1 MKEEE
6 VMQRPQKTMEIGY
19 PCEGML
25 ETKSNRG
32 ACSIASTETVRKD
45 SAENLLEAILDRNN
59 LNKAYLKVKK
69 NGGSAGID
77 GMTVEEML
85 SYLKENRED
94 LLEALRSGR
103 YKPKAVK
110 RVEIP
115 KPDGGKRMLGVPTV
129 IDRMIQQAIV
139 QVIQPIYEPLFSESS
154 YGFRP
159 NRSAQQAMKQ
169 ALEYYKEGYTQ
180 VVDLDLAKYFDTV
193 NHEILIGML
202 REQIKDERVIS
213 LIRKYLKSGVMING
227 LISPTREGTPQ
238 GGNLSPL
245 LSNIYLTAFDKL
257 LESRG
262 HKFVRYADDC
272 NIYVKSRRAAER
284 VMNNC
289 VKFLEGRLKLKVN
302 REKSRVGSP
311 LKLKF
316 LGFSMYKTGKKS
328 GIRPHNKSIKKF
340 KDKIREL
347 TSRKQARSIENILQR
362 LKRYTTGWLGYYAMA
377 DMENKIKALNEWIRR
392 RIRQIFWKQWK
403 KIKTK
408 HDNLVKL
415 GIDSYT
421 AWKWANSR
429 KSYWRIS
436 LSQILTTSLTN
447 EYLASIGY
455 DNIHERYKVLHLN
468 Y

>member
-1 MKEEE
+1 
-6 VMQRPQKTMEIGY
+6 MQRPQKTAKVGY

-25 ETKSNRG
+25 ETKSNKG
-32 ACSIASTETVRKD
+32 ACSVARLETERQD
-45 SAENLLEAILDRNN
+45 GAENLLEAILDKNN
-59 LNKAYLKVKK
+59 LNKAYLKVKG

-77 GMTVEEML
+77 GMTVDEML
-85 SYLKENRED
+85 PYLKEHREE
-94 LLEALRSGR
+94 LLTALRNGK
-103 YKPKAVK
+103 YKPKAVR

-115 KPDGGKRMLGVPTV
+115 KPDGGKRKLGVPTV

-139 QVIQPIYEPLFSESS
+139 QVLQPIYEPLFSDNS

-159 NRSAQQAMKQ
+159 KRSAHQAISK
-169 ALEYYKEGYTQ
+169 ALEYYNEGFKQ

-193 NHEILIGML
+193 NHDILIDML

-213 LIRKYLKSGVMING
+213 LIRKYLKSGVMIDG
-227 LISPTREGTPQ
+227 LVSPTTEGTPQ

-284 VMNNC
+284 VMANC
-289 VKFLEGRLKLKVN
+289 VKFLEGKLKLKVN
-302 REKSRVGSP
+302 QQKSQVGSP

-316 LGFSMYKTGKKS
+316 LGFSLYKTGKKA
-328 GIRPHNKSIKKF
+328 GIRPHGKSIKRF

-347 TSRKQARSIENILQR
+347 TSRKQARSVENIL
-362 LKRYTTGWLGYYAMA
+362 KGIKSYTTGWLVYYSIA
-377 DMENKIKALNEWIRR
+377 DMESKIKSLNEWLRR
-392 RIRQIFWKQWK
+392 RIRQIYWKQWK
-403 KIKTK
+403 RIKTK
-408 HDNLVKL
+408 HDNLVRL
-415 GIDSYT
+415 GINNSK
-421 AWKWANSR
+421 AWEWANSR
-429 KSYWRIS
+429 KGYWRIS
-436 LSQILTTSLTN
+436 DSQILHMSLTN
-447 EYLASIGY
+447 EYLASVGY
-455 DNIHERYKVLHLN
+455 DDILHRYKVLHSI

>member
-1 MKEEE
+1 
-6 VMQRPQKTMEIGY
+6 MQRPQKTVKAGC

-25 ETKSNRG
+25 ETKSNKG
-32 ACSIASTETVRKD
+32 ACSIALTETDRED
-45 SAENLLEAILDRNN
+45 GAENLLERILDRNN
-59 LNKAYLKVKK
+59 LNQAYLKVKR
-69 NGGSAGID
+69 NGGSAGVD

-85 SYLKENRED
+85 PYLREHREE
-94 LLEALRSGR
+94 LLESLRSER
-103 YKPKAVK
+103 YKPKAVR

-139 QVIQPIYEPLFSESS
+139 QVLQPMYEPLFSENS

-159 NRSAQQAMKQ
+159 KRSAQQAMKQ
-169 ALEYYKEGYTQ
+169 ALEYYNEGYTQ

-202 REQIKDERVIS
+202 REQVKDERVIR

-227 LISPTREGTPQ
+227 LISPTTEGTPQ

-245 LSNIYLTAFDKL
+245 LSNIYLTAFDRM

-284 VMNNC
+284 VMANC
-289 VKFLEGRLKLKVN
+289 TKFLEGKLKLKVN
-302 REKSRVGSP
+302 RKKSQVGSP
-311 LKLKF
+311 LRLKF
-316 LGFSMYKTGKKS
+316 LGFSMYKTGKKA
-328 GIRPHNKSIKKF
+328 GIRPHGKSIKRF

-347 TSRKQARSIENILQR
+347 TSRKQARSVELILKR
-362 LKRYTTGWLGYYAMA
+362 LKRYTVGWLGYYSIA
-377 DMENKIKALNEWIRR
+377 DMESRIKSLNEWIRR
-392 RIRQIFWKQWK
+392 RIRQIYWKQWK

-415 GIDSYT
+415 GIDNEN

-429 KSYWRIS
+429 KAYWRIADS
-436 LSQILTTSLTN
+436 HILHRSLTN
-447 EYLASIGY
+447 EYLASVGY
-455 DNIHERYKVLHLN
+455 DDILERYKVLHSN

>member
-1 MKEEE
+1 
-6 VMQRPQKTMEIGY
+6 MQRPQKTAKVGC

-25 ETKSNRG
+25 ETESNKG
-32 ACSIASTETVRKD
+32 VCSVARLETEGQD

-59 LNKAYLKVKK
+59 LNKAYLKVKR

-77 GMTVEEML
+77 GMTVDEML
-85 SYLKENRED
+85 PYLKEHREE
-94 LLEALRSGR
+94 LLGALRSGK
-103 YKPKAVK
+103 YKPKAVR

-115 KPDGGKRMLGVPTV
+115 KPDGGKRKLGVPTV

-139 QVIQPIYEPLFSESS
+139 QILQPIYEPLFSENS

-159 NRSAQQAMKQ
+159 KRNAHQAISK
-169 ALEYYKEGYTQ
+169 ALEYYNEGYTQ

-193 NHEILIGML
+193 NHDILIDML
-202 REQIKDERVIS
+202 KEQIKDERVIS

-227 LISPTREGTPQ
+227 LVSPTTEGTPQ

-284 VMNNC
+284 VMASC
-289 VKFLEGRLKLKVN
+289 VKFLEGKLKLKVN
-302 REKSRVGSP
+302 QQKSQVGSP

-316 LGFSMYKTGKKS
+316 LGFSLYKTGKKA
-328 GIRPHNKSIKKF
+328 GIRPHAKSIKRF

-347 TSRKQARSIENILQR
+347 TSRKQAMSVTNILQR
-362 LKRYTTGWLGYYAMA
+362 IKRYTTGWLGYYSIA
-377 DMENKIKALNEWIRR
+377 DMESKIRSLNEWLRR
-392 RIRQIFWKQWK
+392 RIRQIYWKQWK
-403 KIKTK
+403 KVSARFS
-408 HDNLVKL
+408 NLKKL
-415 GIDSYT
+415 GINKQK
-421 AWKWANSR
+421 AWEWANSR
-429 KSYWRIS
+429 KGYWRIADS
-436 LSQILTTSLTN
+436 YILHRSLTN
-447 EYLASIGY
+447 EYLASVGY
-455 DNIHERYKVLHLN
+455 DDILNRYKVLHSN

>member
-1 MKEEE
+1 MVTNRILIVDDEETLCE
-6 VMQRPQKTMEIGY
+6 VLKLNLENEGYDVDIAFSAEQALTYDLRGYSLILLDIMMGEISGIKMAKMLKADVETADIPIIFCNVAKPKMTFETTLDEDDFVDYLCAGTLVGSLEGSGSIRRIPRRNVKTIMGTREQVTGKLRIY
-19 PCEGML
+19 ANAARTRAIL
-25 ETKSNRG
+25 RKSNVG
-32 ACSIASTETVRKD
+32 LMANMNEAMWSTYFDNYDLFPKIGPEIHYLPYSD
-45 SAENLLEAILDRNN
+45 YGLEIENLTDQE
-59 LNKAYLKVKK
+59 VK
-69 NGGSAGID
+69 
-77 GMTVEEML
+77 
-85 SYLKENRED
+85 
-94 LLEALRSGR
+94 
-103 YKPKAVK
+103 
-110 RVEIP
+110 
-115 KPDGGKRMLGVPTV
+115 
-129 IDRMIQQAIV
+129 
-139 QVIQPIYEPLFSESS
+139 
-154 YGFRP
+154 
-159 NRSAQQAMKQ
+159 
-169 ALEYYKEGYTQ
+169 EYADEGYKYA
-180 VVDLDLAKYFDTV
+180 VCLDLSKYFDTL
-193 NHEILIGML
+193 NHELLMNML
-202 REQIKDERVIS
+202 RQDIKDKK
-213 LIRKYLKSGVMING
+213 LIELIKRYLKSGVMING

-392 RIRQIFWKQWK
+392 RIRQIFWKQ
-403 KIKTK
+403 
-408 HDNLVKL
+408 
-415 GIDSYT
+415 
-421 AWKWANSR
+421 
-429 KSYWRIS
+429 
-436 LSQILTTSLTN
+436 
-447 EYLASIGY
+447 
-455 DNIHERYKVLHLN
+455 
-468 Y
+468 

>member
-1 MKEEE
+1 
-6 VMQRPQKTMEIGY
+6 
-19 PCEGML
+19 
-25 ETKSNRG
+25 
-32 ACSIASTETVRKD
+32 
-45 SAENLLEAILDRNN
+45 
-59 LNKAYLKVKK
+59 
-69 NGGSAGID
+69 
-77 GMTVEEML
+77 
-85 SYLKENRED
+85 
-94 LLEALRSGR
+94 
-103 YKPKAVK
+103 
-110 RVEIP
+110 
-115 KPDGGKRMLGVPTV
+115 
-129 IDRMIQQAIV
+129 MIQQAIV

-392 RIRQIFWKQWK
+392 RIRQIFWKQ
-403 KIKTK
+403 
-408 HDNLVKL
+408 
-415 GIDSYT
+415 
-421 AWKWANSR
+421 
-429 KSYWRIS
+429 
-436 LSQILTTSLTN
+436 
-447 EYLASIGY
+447 
-455 DNIHERYKVLHLN
+455 
-468 Y
+468 

>member
-1 MKEEE
+1 
-6 VMQRPQKTMEIGY
+6 MQRPQKTMEIGY

-316 LGFSMYKTGKKS
+316 LGFSMYKTGEKS

-362 LKRYTTGWLGYYAMA
+362 LKRYTTGWLGYYAIA

-392 RIRQIFWKQWK
+392 RIRQIFWKQ
-403 KIKTK
+403 
-408 HDNLVKL
+408 
-415 GIDSYT
+415 
-421 AWKWANSR
+421 
-429 KSYWRIS
+429 
-436 LSQILTTSLTN
+436 
-447 EYLASIGY
+447 
-455 DNIHERYKVLHLN
+455 
-468 Y
+468 

>member
-1 MKEEE
+1 
-6 VMQRPQKTMEIGY
+6 MQRPQKTTEVGC

-25 ETKSNRG
+25 ETKSSRG
-32 ACSIASTETVRKD
+32 ACSTILTETEREGG
-45 SAENLLEAILDRNN
+45 AENLLERILDRNN
-59 LNKAYLKVKK
+59 LNQAYSKVKR
-69 NGGSAGID
+69 NGGSAGVD

-85 SYLKENRED
+85 PYLREHREEF
-94 LLEALRSGR
+94 LESIRSGR
-103 YKPKAVK
+103 YKPKAVR

-129 IDRMIQQAIV
+129 IDRMLQQAIV
-139 QVIQPIYEPLFSESS
+139 QVLQPIYETKFSDSS

-159 NRSAQQAMKQ
+159 KRSAQQAMKQ
-169 ALEYYKEGYTQ
+169 ALKYYEEGYTQ
-180 VVDLDLAKYFDTV
+180 VVDLDLEKYFDTV
-193 NHEILIGML
+193 NHGILIGMI
-202 REQIKDERVIS
+202 REQIKDERVIE

-227 LISPTREGTPQ
+227 LISPTRERTPQ

-245 LSNIYLTAFDKL
+245 LSNIYLTAFDRM

-284 VMNNC
+284 VMTKC
-289 VKFLEGRLKLKVN
+289 TKFLEGKLKLKVN
-302 REKSRVGSP
+302 RKKSQVGSP

-316 LGFSMYKTGKKS
+316 LGFSMYKTGKKA
-328 GIRPHNKSIKKF
+328 GIRPHGKSIQKF

-347 TSRKQARSIENILQR
+347 TSRKQARSIEAILQR
-362 LKRYTTGWLGYYAMA
+362 LKRYTVGWLGYYSIA
-377 DMENKIKALNEWIRR
+377 DMETVIKRLNEWIRH
-392 RIRQIFWKQWK
+392 RIRQIYWKQWK

-415 GIDSYT
+415 GVDSED
-421 AWKWANSR
+421 AWMWANSR
-429 KSYWRIS
+429 KAYWRIAG
-436 LSQILTTSLTN
+436 SQVLHKSLTN
-447 EYLASIGY
+447 KYLASVGY
-455 DNIHERYKVLHLN
+455 DDILLRYKVLHSN

>member
-1 MKEEE
+1 
-6 VMQRPQKTMEIGY
+6 MQRPQKTTKVGC

-25 ETKSNRG
+25 ETKSNKG
-32 ACSIASTETVRKD
+32 ACSIALTETDRKD
-45 SAENLLEAILDRNN
+45 GAENLLERILDRNN
-59 LNKAYLKVKK
+59 LNQAYLKVKR

-85 SYLKENRED
+85 PYLKEHREE
-94 LLEALRSGR
+94 LLEALRNER
-103 YKPKAVK
+103 YKPKAVR

-139 QVIQPIYEPLFSESS
+139 QVLQPMYEPLFSENS

-159 NRSAQQAMKQ
+159 KRSAQQAMKQ
-169 ALEYYKEGYTQ
+169 ALEYYNEGYTQ

-202 REQIKDERVIS
+202 REQVKDERVIR

-227 LISPTREGTPQ
+227 LISPTTEGTPQ

-245 LSNIYLTAFDKL
+245 LSNIYLTAFDRM

-284 VMNNC
+284 VMANC
-289 VKFLEGRLKLKVN
+289 TKFLEGKLKLKVN
-302 REKSRVGSP
+302 RKKSQVGSP
-311 LKLKF
+311 LRLKF
-316 LGFSMYKTGKKS
+316 LGLSMYKTGKKA
-328 GIRPHNKSIKKF
+328 GIRPHSKSIKKF

-347 TSRKQARSIENILQR
+347 TSRKQARSVEMILKR
-362 LKRYTTGWLGYYAMA
+362 MKRYTVGWLGYYSIA
-377 DMENKIKALNEWIRR
+377 DMESNIKRLNEWIRR
-392 RIRQIFWKQWK
+392 RIRQIYWKQWK

-415 GIDSYT
+415 GIDNEN

-429 KSYWRIS
+429 KAYWRIADS
-436 LSQILTTSLTN
+436 HILHKSLTN
-447 EYLASIGY
+447 KYLASVGY
-455 DNIHERYKVLHLN
+455 DDILERYKVLHSN

>member
-1 MKEEE
+1 
-6 VMQRPQKTMEIGY
+6 MQRPQKTTKVGC
-19 PCEGML
+19 PCDGML
-25 ETKSNRG
+25 ETKSNKG
-32 ACSIASTETVRKD
+32 ACSIALTETDRED
-45 SAENLLEAILDRNN
+45 GAENLLERILDRNN
-59 LNKAYLKVKK
+59 LNQAYLKVKR

-85 SYLKENRED
+85 PYLKEHREE
-94 LLEALRSGR
+94 LLGALRNER
-103 YKPKAVK
+103 YKPKAVR

-139 QVIQPIYEPLFSESS
+139 QVLQPMYEPLFSENS

-159 NRSAQQAMKQ
+159 KRSAQQAMKQ
-169 ALEYYKEGYTQ
+169 ALEYYNEGYTQ

-202 REQIKDERVIS
+202 REQVKDERVIR

-227 LISPTREGTPQ
+227 LISPTTEGTPQ

-245 LSNIYLTAFDKL
+245 LSNIYLTAFDRM

-284 VMNNC
+284 VMANC
-289 VKFLEGRLKLKVN
+289 TKFLEGKLKLKVN
-302 REKSRVGSP
+302 RKKSQVGSP
-311 LKLKF
+311 LRLKF
-316 LGFSMYKTGKKS
+316 LGFSMYKTGKKA
-328 GIRPHNKSIKKF
+328 GIRPHSKSIKRF

-347 TSRKQARSIENILQR
+347 TSRKQARSVEFILRR
-362 LKRYTTGWLGYYAMA
+362 LKRYTVGWPDYYSIA
-377 DMENKIKALNEWIRR
+377 DMESRIKRLNEWIRR
-392 RIRQIFWKQWK
+392 RIRQIYWKQWK

-415 GIDSYT
+415 GIDNEN

-429 KSYWRIS
+429 KAYWRIADS
-436 LSQILTTSLTN
+436 HILHKSLTN
-447 EYLASIGY
+447 EYLASVGY
-455 DNIHERYKVLHLN
+455 DDIIERYKVLHSN